1 MATKTEIDPR
11 ITTNPEGDNEPQT
24 ERNLKM
30 YKMHKESGVGV
41 NSLVKEFG
49 LSRTRVQQILD
60 HEAARAAGQH
70 PKVS

>member
-1 MATKTEIDPR
+1 MATKTDIDPR
-11 ITTNPEGDNEPQT
+11 ITTNPEGFNEPQT
-24 ERNLKM
+24 DRNQQM
-30 YKMHKESGVGV
+30 YKAHKQGKGV

-60 HEAARAAGQH
+60 HEAAREAGQH